1 MFGVDL
7 RGLLRKLNAPSLRA
21 LESAAGMAVSR
32 GHYEVLAEHILLRL
46 LDDTTGDVLRIFQ
59 HFDVEPA
66 RVQRVLEQTLAAL
79 RTGNQGKPVFSPH
92 LVALLENACLVGTVE
107 LGLTSVRSGALL
119 LVIAAKPGR
128 TTLEDHTDEL
138 EKIRADELRRDFHE
152 IVGGSSEDES
162 PPASGDACRSE

>member
-66 RVQRVLEQTLAAL
+66 RVQRALEQTLAAL

-92 LVALLENACLVGTVE
+92 LVGLLEHACLLGNVE
-107 LGLTSVRSGALL
+107 LGLTSLRSGALL
-119 LVIAAKPGR
+119 LAIAARPGR
-128 TTLEDHTDEL
+128 TSLAS
-138 EKIRADELRRDFHE
+138 K
-152 IVGGSSEDES
+152 
-162 PPASGDACRSE
+162 PASITRARAACASRT